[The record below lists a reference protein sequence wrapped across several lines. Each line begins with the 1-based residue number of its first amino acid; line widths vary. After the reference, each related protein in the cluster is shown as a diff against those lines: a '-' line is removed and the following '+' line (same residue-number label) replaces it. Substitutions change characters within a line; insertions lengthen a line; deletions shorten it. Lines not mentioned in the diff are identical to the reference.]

1 MPSGFP
7 PTGERG
13 KPATEE
19 AGSCWDLLA
28 AGNHGQRGGMLGPT
42 HRDAGAREPLGKG
55 ASAVLAARACAC
67 GQRTVIEVRR
77 SRVAAMASV
86 GEKGMRAGGV
96 QAATGRAGR
105 AKQCSVVSR
114 TYL

>member
-28 AGNHGQRGGMLGPT
+28 AGNHAQRGGLLGPT
-42 HRDAGAREPLGKG
+42 HRDAGARE
-55 ASAVLAARACAC
+55 
-67 GQRTVIEVRR
+67 TE
-77 SRVAAMASV
+77 
-86 GEKGMRAGGV
+86 GGV
-96 QAATGRAGR
+96 LLLFWLLEHAHADRGR
-105 AKQCSVVSR
+105 
-114 TYL
+114 